1 MDRSGARRPTQLS
14 LWGWHNKTLPR
25 STCRLCGEEFK
36 VQAPRRTMH
45 WEAIQTAAEAVATD
59 TNDDL
64 VQA

>member
-1 MDRSGARRPTQLS
+1 MDRRAPRRPTQLS
-14 LWGWHNKTLPR
+14 LWGWHNKRQSP